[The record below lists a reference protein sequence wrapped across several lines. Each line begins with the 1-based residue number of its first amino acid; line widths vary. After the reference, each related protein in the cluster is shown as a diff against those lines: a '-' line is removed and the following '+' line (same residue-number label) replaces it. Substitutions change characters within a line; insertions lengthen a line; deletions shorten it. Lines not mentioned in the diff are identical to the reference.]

1 MPTDISP
8 GTRLRAWERASFL
21 IRARQLPSRIAYDA
35 RAIYQR
41 TDFGITTDPTLLRDI
56 RNAELTRMLTQA
68 CTRDGIKLEQK
79 QTDALRTRHDALADL
94 NALANELITARWLTA
109 KTQRD
114 IGKEEQ

>member
-1 MPTDISP
+1 
-8 GTRLRAWERASFL
+8 
-21 IRARQLPSRIAYDA
+21 
-35 RAIYQR
+35 
-41 TDFGITTDPTLLRDI
+41 
-56 RNAELTRMLTQA
+56 MLAQA

-79 QTDALRTRHDALADL
+79 QTDALRIRHDALADL